1 MTLQDILNSNL
12 SDSHKIEIITWLQ
25 KGGLTPDQEAGREPV
40 KEDGKEYYVNGDGEK
55 IPAERLEKHPELKGQ
70 NTGKTITPT
79 ETILIGDQEFD
90 VAIADTPEA
99 RREGLEPYGYLKP
112 DEGMLFI
119 FEEEV
124 TEPFTMANCAID
136 LDIIF
141 IDSEGEVISVHPTK
155 AYDEE
160 PVICKWPYMYVLEVN
175 INSGIKRGDE
185 LDQES
190 EEYSDDEK
198 EELQKNRML
207 VLDSNGDVQMKLQG
221 HERIFSRIS
230 TRRMIKA
237 ALKAYKTDADV
248 DYRRVGR
255 IVLKELDAQ
264 DGRDAEYVQ
273 LPE

>member
-12 SDSHKIEIITWLQ
+12 SDTHKIEVIALLQ
-25 KGGLTPDQEAGREPV
+25 KGGLTPDQEQKTETPEV
-40 KEDGKEYYVNGDGEK
+40 NQVESKKTKE
-55 IPAERLEKHPELKGQ
+55 
-70 NTGKTITPT
+70 TKTITPS
-79 ETILIGDQEFD
+79 ETIIIGGQEYD

-99 RREGLEPYGYLKP
+99 RAKGLEPYSYLKP

-119 FEEEV
+119 FEEET
-124 TEPFTMANCAID
+124 TESFTMANCSID

-141 IDSEGEVISVHPTK
+141 IDEEGEVIEVKPTK
-155 AYDEE
+155 AYTEE
-160 PVICKWPYMYVLEVN
+160 PITCRWPYMFVLEVN

-198 EELQKNRML
+198 EELSKNKML
-207 VLDSNGDVQMKLQG
+207 VLDSNGDVQMRLQG
-221 HERIFSRIS
+221 KERIFSRVS

-237 ALKAYKTDADV
+237 ALKAYKTDADI

-264 DGRDAEYVQ
+264 DSRDAEYVQ
-273 LPE
+273 IQE

>member
-12 SDSHKIEIITWLQ
+12 SDTHKIEVITLLQ
-25 KGGLTPDQEAGREPV
+25 KGGLTPDSEQQQETPEVEQEEP
-40 KEDGKEYYVNGDGEK
+40 KKT
-55 IPAERLEKHPELKGQ
+55 KG
-70 NTGKTITPT
+70 TKTITPS
-79 ETILIGDQEFD
+79 ETILIGGQEYD
-90 VAIADTPEA
+90 VAVADTPESRA
-99 RREGLEPYGYLKP
+99 TGLEPYDYLKP

-124 TEPFTMANCAID
+124 TEPFTMANCGID
-136 LDIIF
+136 LDIVF
-141 IDSEGEVISVHPTK
+141 IDDEGEVIEVKSVK
-155 AYDEE
+155 AYDEN
-160 PVICKWPYMYVLEVN
+160 PVTCKHPYMYVLEVN

-198 EELQKNRML
+198 EEISKNRML
-207 VLDSNGDVQMKLQG
+207 VLDSNGDVQMKLHG
-221 HERIFSRIS
+221 KERIFSRIS

-264 DGRDAEYVQ
+264 DGRDAEYVS

>member
-12 SDSHKIEIITWLQ
+12 SDTHKIEVITLLQ
-25 KGGLTPDQEAGREPV
+25 KGGATPDSGQQQET
-40 KEDGKEYYVNGDGEK
+40 
-55 IPAERLEKHPELKGQ
+55 PEVEQEQPKKTKG
-70 NTGKTITPT
+70 TKTITPS
-79 ETILIGDQEFD
+79 ETILIGGQEYD
-90 VAIADTPEA
+90 VAIADTPESRA
-99 RREGLEPYGYLKP
+99 TGLEPYDYLKP

-124 TEPFTMANCAID
+124 TDPFTMANCGID
-136 LDIIF
+136 LDIVF
-141 IDSEGEVISVHPTK
+141 IDDEGEVIEVKSVK
-155 AYDEE
+155 AYDEN
-160 PVICKWPYMYVLEVN
+160 PVTCKWPYMYVLEVN

-198 EELQKNRML
+198 EELSKNRML
-207 VLDSNGDVQMKLQG
+207 VLDSNGDVQMRLQG
-221 HERIFSRIS
+221 KERIFSRVS
-230 TRRMIKA
+230 TRRMVKA

-264 DGRDAEYVQ
+264 DNREPEYTSVS
-273 LPE
+273 E

>member
-12 SDSHKIEIITWLQ
+12 SDTHKIEVITLLQ
-25 KGGLTPDQEAGREPV
+25 KGGVTPDSEQQQETPEVEQEEP
-40 KEDGKEYYVNGDGEK
+40 KKT
-55 IPAERLEKHPELKGQ
+55 KG
-70 NTGKTITPT
+70 TKTITPS
-79 ETILIGDQEFD
+79 ETILIGGQEYD
-90 VAIADTPEA
+90 VAIADTPESRA
-99 RREGLEPYGYLKP
+99 TGLEPYNYLKP

-124 TEPFTMANCAID
+124 TDPFTMVNCGID
-136 LDIIF
+136 LDIVF
-141 IDSEGEVISVHPTK
+141 IDDEGEVIEVKSVK
-155 AYDEE
+155 AYDEN
-160 PVICKWPYMYVLEVN
+160 PVTCKHPYMYVLEVN

-198 EELQKNRML
+198 EELSKNRML
-207 VLDSNGDVQMKLQG
+207 VLDSNGDVQMRLQG
-221 HERIFSRIS
+221 KERIFSRIS

-264 DGRDAEYVQ
+264 DGRDAEYVS

>member
-12 SDSHKIEIITWLQ
+12 SDTHKIEVITLLQ
-25 KGGLTPDQEAGREPV
+25 KGGVTPDSEQQQETPEVNQEEPQ
-40 KEDGKEYYVNGDGEK
+40 KAKD
-55 IPAERLEKHPELKGQ
+55 
-70 NTGKTITPT
+70 KTITPS
-79 ETILIGDQEFD
+79 ETILIGGQEYD
-90 VAIADTPEA
+90 VAIADTPEVRA
-99 RREGLEPYGYLKP
+99 VGLEPYSYLKP

-136 LDIIF
+136 LDIVF
-141 IDSEGEVISVHPTK
+141 IDEEGEVLEVKPAK
-155 AYDEE
+155 AYTEE
-160 PVICKWPYMYVLEVN
+160 PITCRWPYMYVLEVN
-175 INSGIKRGDE
+175 INSGISRGDE
-185 LDQES
+185 LEQES

-198 EELQKNRML
+198 EELSKNMML
-207 VLDSNGDVQMKLQG
+207 VLDSNGDVQMKLHG
-221 HERIFSRIS
+221 KERIFSRIS

-264 DGRDAEYVQ
+264 DNRDAEYVQ

>member
-12 SDSHKIEIITWLQ
+12 SDTHKIEVITLLQ
-25 KGGLTPDQEAGREPV
+25 KGGVTPDQEQPQETPEVEQEEP
-40 KEDGKEYYVNGDGEK
+40 KKT
-55 IPAERLEKHPELKGQ
+55 KG
-70 NTGKTITPT
+70 TKTIVPS
-79 ETILIGDQEFD
+79 ETILIGGQEYD
-90 VAIADTPEA
+90 VAIADTPESRA
-99 RREGLEPYGYLKP
+99 TGLEPYNYLKP

-124 TEPFTMANCAID
+124 TDPFTMANCVID

-141 IDSEGEVISVHPTK
+141 IDSEGEVISVHPVK
-155 AYDEE
+155 ANDEN
-160 PVICKWPYMYVLEVN
+160 PVTCKWPYMYVLEVN

-207 VLDSNGDVQMKLQG
+207 VLDSNGDVQMRLQG

-237 ALKAYKTDADV
+237 ALKAYKTDADI

-264 DGRDAEYVQ
+264 DGRDAEYVS

>member
-12 SDSHKIEIITWLQ
+12 SDSHKIEIITLLQ
-25 KGGLTPDQEAGREPV
+25 KGGAAPDQEQQ
-40 KEDGKEYYVNGDGEK
+40 KETPEVNQEEITK
-55 IPAERLEKHPELKGQ
+55 AQ
-70 NTGKTITPT
+70 NNKTIIPT
-79 ETILIGDQEFD
+79 ETILIGGQEFD
-90 VAIADTPEA
+90 VAIANTPEA
-99 RREGLEPYGYLKP
+99 RKEGLEPYGYLKP

-124 TEPFTMANCAID
+124 TDPFTMATCAID
-136 LDIIF
+136 LDIVF
-141 IDSEGEVISVHPTK
+141 IDSEGEVISVHPTEAHDAK
-155 AYDEE
+155 
-160 PVICKWPYMYVLEVN
+160 PVTCKWPYMYVLEVN

-185 LDQES
+185 LEQES

-198 EELQKNRML
+198 EELSKNRML

-221 HERIFSRIS
+221 RERIFSRIS

-264 DGRDAEYVQ
+264 DGRDAEYVS

>member
-12 SDSHKIEIITWLQ
+12 SDTHKIEVITLLQ
-25 KGGLTPDQEAGREPV
+25 KGGMTPDQEQVAETPEVNQEEPQ
-40 KEDGKEYYVNGDGEK
+40 KAKN
-55 IPAERLEKHPELKGQ
+55 
-70 NTGKTITPT
+70 KTITPS
-79 ETILIGDQEFD
+79 ETILIGGQEYD
-90 VAIADTPEA
+90 VAIADTPEVRA
-99 RREGLEPYGYLKP
+99 AGLEPYDYLKP

-124 TEPFTMANCAID
+124 TEPFTMANCGID
-136 LDIIF
+136 LDIVF
-141 IDSEGEVISVHPTK
+141 IDEEGEVLEVKPVK
-155 AYDEE
+155 AYTEE
-160 PVICKWPYMYVLEVN
+160 PVTCRWPYMYVLEVN
-175 INSGIKRGDE
+175 INSGISRGDE
-185 LDQES
+185 LEQES

-198 EELQKNRML
+198 EELSKNRML
-207 VLDSNGDVQMKLQG
+207 VLDSNGDVQMKLHG
-221 HERIFSRIS
+221 KERIFSRIS

-264 DGRDAEYVQ
+264 DSRDAEYVQ

>member
-12 SDSHKIEIITWLQ
+12 SDTHKIEVITLLQ
-25 KGGLTPDQEAGREPV
+25 KGGVTPDQEQQETSEVKQEEP
-40 KEDGKEYYVNGDGEK
+40 KKTK
-55 IPAERLEKHPELKGQ
+55 S
-70 NTGKTITPT
+70 TKTITPS
-79 ETILIGDQEFD
+79 ETILIGGQEYD
-90 VAIADTPEA
+90 VAIADTPEVRA
-99 RREGLEPYGYLKP
+99 AGLEPYSYLKP

-124 TEPFTMANCAID
+124 TEPFTMANCGID
-136 LDIIF
+136 LDIVF
-141 IDSEGEVISVHPTK
+141 IDEEGEVLEVKPAK
-155 AYDEE
+155 AYTEE
-160 PVICKWPYMYVLEVN
+160 PITCRWPYMYVLEVN
-175 INSGIKRGDE
+175 INSGISRGDE
-185 LDQES
+185 LEQES

-198 EELQKNRML
+198 EELSKNRML
-207 VLDSNGDVQMKLQG
+207 VLDSNGDVQMKLHG
-221 HERIFSRIS
+221 KERIFSRIS

-264 DGRDAEYVQ
+264 DNRDAEYVQ

>member
-12 SDSHKIEIITWLQ
+12 SDTHKIEVITLLQ
-25 KGGLTPDQEAGREPV
+25 KGGMAPDQEQPQETPEVKQEEPR
-40 KEDGKEYYVNGDGEK
+40 KTKS
-55 IPAERLEKHPELKGQ
+55 
-70 NTGKTITPT
+70 TKTITPS
-79 ETILIGDQEFD
+79 ETILIGGQEYD

-99 RREGLEPYGYLKP
+99 RAEGLEPYGYLKP

-124 TEPFTMANCAID
+124 TESFTMANCGID
-136 LDIIF
+136 LDIVF
-141 IDSEGEVISVHPTK
+141 IDDEGEVIEVKSVN
-155 AYDEE
+155 AYDEN
-160 PVICKWPYMYVLEVN
+160 PVTCKHPYMYVLEVN

-198 EELQKNRML
+198 EELSKNRML
-207 VLDSNGDVQMKLQG
+207 VLDSNGDVQMRLQG
-221 HERIFSRIS
+221 KERIFSRVS

-264 DGRDAEYVQ
+264 DSREPEYT
-273 LPE
+273 EITD